1 MPAKKRHSP
10 RSSRASTDKLATP
23 ETLPIYSPS
32 FPMSLSCYAESR
44 LRYKAISASSNQ
56 VWKLMSTDCSDQK
69 ENEPAIGDATMDDD
83 YTIHIRMRRAGSAH
97 VDGRISYK
105 KGSQYYD
112 QVLEHIGGL

>member
-1 MPAKKRHSP
+1 
-10 RSSRASTDKLATP
+10 
-23 ETLPIYSPS
+23 
-32 FPMSLSCYAESR
+32 
-44 LRYKAISASSNQ
+44 
-56 VWKLMSTDCSDQK
+56 MSTDCSDQK

-112 QVLEHIGGL
+112 QVLEHIGGLKPGEIKLVPPFPENFESGNK